1 MPPRAAR
8 ELRAPRGKLGLK
20 GKKQILAKDKPES
33 EPARITTRVLKSA
46 GLSSQWTLDEIWG
59 SLAEDMVTW
68 ANHLSSVK
76 NEKDAMKVLERLE
89 EMDQMSLND
98 RRFLMISMFAK
109 RGGVCWCWE
118 RTES

>member
-1 MPPRAAR
+1 MPPKACR

-20 GKKQILAKDKPES
+20 GKKKILAKDKPES

-46 GLSSQWTLDEIWG
+46 GWNSQWTLDEIWG

-89 EMDQMSLND
+89 EIDQMSLKA
-98 RRFLMISMFAK
+98 RRFLMISMFSK